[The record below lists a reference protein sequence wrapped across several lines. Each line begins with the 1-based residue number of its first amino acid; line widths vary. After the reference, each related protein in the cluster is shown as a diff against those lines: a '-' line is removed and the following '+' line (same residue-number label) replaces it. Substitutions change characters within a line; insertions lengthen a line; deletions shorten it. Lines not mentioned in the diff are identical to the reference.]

1 MEEGEVVH
9 RTGNA
14 VKDKHKEVAALL
26 LYNRITSFFGTTILI
41 LLVQFAVK
49 RFMEQSKEVKKGSLF
64 PLRLV
69 EKHGWKTTKF
79 ADLPA
84 VPPPELKC
92 VFCHRSAET
101 KVAPAAYGV

>member
-1 MEEGEVVH
+1 MEEGESPDKVSK
-9 RTGNA
+9 A
-14 VKDKHKEVAALL
+14 ADKHKEVAALL
-26 LYNRITSFFGTTILI
+26 VYNRITSFFGTTILI

-49 RFMEQSKEVKKGSLF
+49 RFMEQSKEAKKGSLF

-84 VPPPELKC
+84 TPPPELNC

-101 KVAPAAYGV
+101 KVAPEPHNV